1 MYTQDI
7 QLRVRYAET
16 DKMGYLYYGN
26 YAMYYEV
33 ARVETIRSLGVSYK
47 AMEDSGIMLP
57 VLELKSKFIKP
68 AHYDEMLTVKTSIT
82 QMPDVRIHFSYKIHN
97 EQEALINT
105 GETEL
110 VFFDWNRKKPCR
122 APDYVIEKLAPFFK

>member
-1 MYTQDI
+1 MYEWDVNI
-7 QLRVRYAET
+7 RVRYGET

-47 AMEDSGIMLP
+47 EMEDNGIMLP

-68 AHYDEMLTVKTSIT
+68 AYYDELLTVKTTIPKL
-82 QMPDVRIHFSYKIHN
+82 PDIRIEFKYQIYN
-97 EQEALINT
+97 EQNTLINT
-105 GETEL
+105 GSTEL
-110 VFFDWNRKKPCR
+110 VFFDWTKKRPCR
-122 APDYVIEKLAPFFK
+122 IPEEILTRLSDFFN